1 MRLIGTNSVCAWY
14 ALNGTPSNVLPE
26 DYKYP
31 LIRHDYEKGW
41 QVVRKNHTLATF
53 DKAWKAVVVAWFI
66 GRFGK

>member
-1 MRLIGTNSVCAWY
+1 
-14 ALNGTPSNVLPE
+14 VLPE

-53 DKAWKAVVVAWFI
+53 DKAWKAVVVTWFI